1 MTRPTLYVFA
11 ISHYCER
18 ARWALDACSIEYDLK
33 HLAPG
38 PHLETAQRIGAP
50 ASSLP
55 FLETGTT
62 VVQGSGAIL
71 DWVERARPVAS
82 TESLQPAATYATA
95 CAELERRFDEVV
107 GVHIRRMYYS
117 ESLVEH
123 PETVLPVFLDDLDP
137 DARPALEGAWPFVQQ
152 VMIESMD
159 LGAEQREE
167 SRRIVE
173 GELDAFDAL
182 VSDGR
187 RYLFGERFS
196 RADVTAASLLAPLAV
211 PPEHP
216 TYGRIQLAP
225 LTRGDMERWAD
236 RPGLD
241 WVRRTYRVHRAAPTT
256 NHPSV

>member
-1 MTRPTLYVFA
+1 MTRPSLYVFA

-18 ARWALDACSIEYDLK
+18 ARWALDASSIEYDLK

-38 PHLETAQRIGAP
+38 PHFETAQQLGAP

-55 FLETGTT
+55 FLATGNTI
-62 VVQGSGAIL
+62 VQGSGAIL
-71 DWVERARPVAS
+71 DWVEDARLAAS
-82 TESLQPAATYATA
+82 TRSLQPATPDAAE

-123 PETVLPVFLDDLDP
+123 PETVLPMFREDLTP
-137 DARPALEGAWPFVQQ
+137 DERPALEEAWPFVRQ
-152 VMIESMD
+152 VMIERMD
-159 LGAEQREE
+159 LGTEQREE

-173 GELDAFDAL
+173 NELDAFDAL
-182 VSDGR
+182 VSNGR

-196 RADVTAASLLAPLAV
+196 RADVTAASLLAPLVIPA
-211 PPEHP
+211 EHP

-225 LTRGDMERWAD
+225 RTRGDMERWAE

-241 WVRRTYRVHRAAPTT
+241 WVRRIYRDHRGAPTT
-256 NHPSV
+256 HHPSA